1 MINIRLCRKEL
12 RVKFFTKDYPLF
24 LQIKS
29 IVKNLKFVWNPNSK
43 EWSGSPYKYDE
54 LIESLS
60 DIDMI
65 EDQVDKKLLNDI
77 TAGIPEQ
84 EFENTR
90 RIPDYSL
97 MNFPPMEGKGDN
109 KNFQDE
115 GIKKGIN
122 RSRYAYF
129 WEMGTGKS
137 YIASAIIAHRLLKY
151 HDVKKV
157 LFLTTSIGVRN
168 LKYELKKFIK
178 DLDISRVSIGDKNN
192 RLPFKEDVDIVISSY
207 NSFRLICD
215 AYRKEKG
222 IDSQRPR
229 KPFLPLEEWFN
240 GGEGMLILDESH
252 EIMNKSSQRGY
263 LVNLHAKSFKYRYL
277 FSGTPADQPEKLYNQ
292 LTVLDPWL
300 TYGLSFEAW
309 KDKMAYIGTRFSQYA
324 VREWKQEELEKSNKR
339 FLEKHGNFFKSK
351 EVIDLPE
358 YIERKIYLDMKPYH
372 RDLYQKVVME
382 DFRDNINKN
391 KTSVR
396 DFVNRFPYLMLSVDN
411 PELLKKHKDK
421 FSDDLNIL
429 IDKFKPSYMEKF
441 DAIDDI
447 IEAHPGEKILIWAIH
462 PLTINQLGKRYEGLN
477 PICITGE
484 TPQEERNSLV
494 EEFKTGNHKLL
505 IANISTLNT
514 SVTITD
520 VTCQIYI
527 ERGFN
532 YSNYE
537 QSTRRIYRIGQ
548 DKPVISY
555 ILIYE
560 NTLDVLTD
568 KNLSSK
574 GMLVDGLLSKNFL
587 TQEQWSEIFNLNS
600 SDTNF

>member
-43 EWSGSPYKYDE
+43 EWAGSPYKYDE
-54 LIESLS
+54 LIENLS

-65 EDQVDKKLLNDI
+65 EDQVDKKALNDI

-252 EIMNKSSQRGY
+252 EIMNKSSQRGH

-391 KTSVR
+391 KTK
-396 DFVNRFPYLMLSVDN
+396 FPMSRT
-411 PELLKKHKDK
+411 K
-421 FSDDLNIL
+421 NIP
-429 IDKFKPSYMEKF
+429 IFKNSTTAARGG
-441 DAIDDI
+441 AIV
-447 IEAHPGEKILIWAIH
+447 
-462 PLTINQLGKRYEGLN
+462 GKVGR
-477 PICITGE
+477 
-484 TPQEERNSLV
+484 
-494 EEFKTGNHKLL
+494 
-505 IANISTLNT
+505 
-514 SVTITD
+514 
-520 VTCQIYI
+520 
-527 ERGFN
+527 
-532 YSNYE
+532 
-537 QSTRRIYRIGQ
+537 
-548 DKPVISY
+548 
-555 ILIYE
+555 
-560 NTLDVLTD
+560 
-568 KNLSSK
+568 
-574 GMLVDGLLSKNFL
+574 
-587 TQEQWSEIFNLNS
+587 
-600 SDTNF
+600 